1 MRLEEYYT
9 IQDQRAFQDKISEH
23 ISIDYR
29 PIGIV
34 VVPISENTSSAEFV
48 PGGKTN
54 KIQISNQFIDQLIQE
69 EIITPKL

>member
-9 IQDQRAFQDKISEH
+9 IQDQKAFHDKIPEQ
-23 ISIDYR
+23 INIDHR

-34 VVPISENTSSAEFV
+34 VVPINENTSSAEFV

-54 KIQISNQFIDQLIQE
+54 NMQISNHLIDQLIEE